1 MTKLLKKR
9 SGFTLVELMIV
20 VAILG
25 VLASLAIPAFV
36 GYVRRAK
43 TAEAT
48 DNLNKM
54 FKAAASYYSSPLSAQ
69 GISAATEG
77 ACTVDSTPKGSPE
90 TPSDVKQ
97 PFSADGNLRAIG
109 FNIADYVYYSY
120 SLTSGKAQC
129 GNGTSNMNVYTAR
142 AVGDLDNDAN
152 TSLYQLAIGSD
163 ANNELYH
170 SRGFFIQN
178 DVE

>member
-25 VLASLAIPAFV
+25 ILAALAIPAFV
-36 GYVRRAK
+36 GYVRRSK

-54 FKAAASYYSSPLSAQ
+54 FKAAASYYSSPRSGVGLTS
-69 GISAATEG
+69 STEG
-77 ACTVDSTPKGSPE
+77 SCTVATAGPSPSA
-90 TPSDVKQ
+90 PHDVKQ
-97 PFSADGNLRAIG
+97 AFTADANFKAVG
-109 FNIADYVYYSY
+109 FNIADFVYYSY
-120 SLTSGKAQC
+120 TLDSQATGC
-129 GNGTSNMNVYTAR
+129 GHSASQASVYTAQ
-142 AVGDLDNDAN
+142 AEGDLNND
-152 TSLYQLAIGSD
+152 TTKSLFQLAIGSD

-170 SRGFFIQN
+170 SRGFYIVN
-178 DVE
+178 DIE